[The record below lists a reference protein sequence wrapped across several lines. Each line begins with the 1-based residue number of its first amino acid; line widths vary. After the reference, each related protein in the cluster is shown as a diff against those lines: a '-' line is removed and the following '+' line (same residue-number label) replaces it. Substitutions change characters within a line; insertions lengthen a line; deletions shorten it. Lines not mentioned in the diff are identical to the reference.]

1 VSDVDLIL
9 GGLLQVMG
17 LFAIFA
23 TTTLKNKV
31 TYKPDLIDVFLI
43 VTLLMLII
51 TSFFSINSND
61 AYLYSAKYLLIGI
74 PFFIVSKILF
84 INTDHFENVLIKML
98 YFIVDLAL
106 VFGLIAGSVVIISGY
121 EEPYAAYGVIM
132 RLTIQGVHPIP
143 FAQTIGLGLLSGVFL
158 IQKNIKAKKQ
168 KNILIIKSLILAI
181 VLLYTNTRGVIVS
194 LALASLIGATFYLE
208 RPKISKKSIWVL
220 ITSLVVMITCIILY
234 IDINSIFGR
243 FYSDELAFQS
253 ILLRFDSVFE
263 SLKIFNNNFFTGIG
277 PTAFPYYSE
286 LPYPHNFFLEYL
298 VFFGVWGL
306 VAAIFFIIIIAE
318 LFIITNKRKNK
329 PFYTF
334 LFVVFL
340 FFFIETQVS
349 YTLWTHK
356 GLYFSLGLLTAFYT
370 IKSRSKESL
379 K

>member
-1 VSDVDLIL
+1 MFTTVVFVFVLWVCIYYPYKGLVLLLNTNLIRNLQNISLQEPCLKCVSDVDLIL
-9 GGLLQVMG
+9 GGVLQVMG

-23 TTTLKNKV
+23 TITLKNKV

-61 AYLYSAKYLLIGI
+61 AYLYSSKYLLIGI

-84 INTDHFENVLIKML
+84 INTDHFENGLIKML

-121 EEPYAAYGVIM
+121 EEPYAAYGVVM

-143 FAQTIGLGLLSGVFL
+143 FAQTIGFGLLSGAFL

-168 KNILIIKSLILAI
+168 TNILIIKSLILAI

-208 RPKISKKSIWVL
+208 RPKISKKSIWIL
-220 ITSLVVMITCIILY
+220 ITSLVVIITCIILY

-263 SLKIFNNNFFTGIG
+263 SLKIFNNNFLQELAQRLSHIIQSCLT
-277 PTAFPYYSE
+277 PT
-286 LPYPHNFFLEYL
+286 
-298 VFFGVWGL
+298 
-306 VAAIFFIIIIAE
+306 IFF
-318 LFIITNKRKNK
+318 
-329 PFYTF
+329 
-334 LFVVFL
+334 
-340 FFFIETQVS
+340 
-349 YTLWTHK
+349 
-356 GLYFSLGLLTAFYT
+356 
-370 IKSRSKESL
+370 
-379 K
+379 